1 MSGKRS
7 VETTA
12 AQVTAELLQPGFG
25 PGKRVTI
32 IFESALSPAR
42 LSDRARENPT
52 VLPPYK
58 ISALVRPCR
67 LARVVQRPLSGA
79 WRDQADRTYT
89 RGHLE
94 KPGTSRAFV
103 LPDKSDRAL

>member
-32 IFESALSPAR
+32 IFKPALSPAR
-42 LSDRARENPT
+42 LGDRARENPT

-58 ISALVRPCR
+58 ISALVRP
-67 LARVVQRPLSGA
+67 LLVSARRSKTAVGRMARSG
-79 WRDQADRTYT
+79 
-89 RGHLE
+89 
-94 KPGTSRAFV
+94 
-103 LPDKSDRAL
+103 